1 MAISPV
7 EHHANITTLAE
18 TEKTMESN
26 NTHPRH
32 MKKYDSHLNI
42 QMIGSNPAQCI
53 DVCPHFLVFHEIGV
67 PLMD

>member
-7 EHHANITTLAE
+7 KHHANIATLAG
-18 TEKTMESN
+18 TEKIMEIN

-42 QMIGSNPAQCI
+42 WMVGQETCSG
-53 DVCPHFLVFHEIGV
+53 H
-67 PLMD
+67 

>member
-26 NTHPRH
+26 NTHSRH
-32 MKKYDSHLNI
+32 MKKYDSHLNS
-42 QMIGSNPAQCI
+42 QMIGSNPAQSI
-53 DVCPHFLVFHEIGV
+53 DICQHFSVFHEIGAL
-67 PLMD
+67 LMD